1 MTSVDVRAVRR
12 RETEAPVVPT
22 STEPP
27 AGLVAAQA
35 VAKQIAAEAMALV
48 TPGLTEVG
56 WQREVDRIAARHGS
70 SGQWTPA
77 TTRVG
82 LGTLVAHPDFP
93 MQERAAADGDTAFLD
108 VTPTVDGWLGDFCVS
123 VVVGTPDPESLA
135 VVEDC
140 RWIQQQMI
148 AAARPGMP
156 ASEMF
161 AIGAGLASQRRVK
174 LLDLLDNFG
183 HSIGEEFAAD
193 GFIDADNDTPMYGA
207 WTIEP
212 QVGRRARGAKF
223 EDIIWLADGQAV
235 VVI

>member
-1 MTSVDVRAVRR
+1 MPESA
-12 RETEAPVVPT
+12 
-22 STEPP
+22 EPP
-27 AGLVAAQA
+27 AGLVAAQLA
-35 VAKQIAAEAMALV
+35 AKRIAAEAAGRLR
-48 TPGLTEVG
+48 PGVTEVE
-56 WQREVDRIAARHGS
+56 WQREVDRIAAAHGS
-70 SGQWTPA
+70 TGQWTPA

-82 LGTLVAHPDFP
+82 LGTLVAHPEFP
-93 MQERAAADGDTAFLD
+93 MQDRIARDGDPAFLD
-108 VTPTVDGWLGDFCVS
+108 VTPTVDGWLGDYCIS
-123 VVVGTPDPESLA
+123 LVVGDPDAETVA
-135 VVEDC
+135 VIEDC

-161 AIGAGLASQRRVK
+161 AVGAARAAEREVK

-183 HSIGEEFAAD
+183 HSIGREFAVD

-223 EDIIWLADGQAV
+223 EDIIWLAEGHAAV
-235 VVI
+235 VI

>member
-1 MTSVDVRAVRR
+1 VSL
-12 RETEAPVVPT
+12 P
-22 STEPP
+22 TEPP
-27 AGLVAAQA
+27 PGLVAAQA
-35 VAKQIAAEAMALV
+35 VAKRIAAEASALLR
-48 TPGLTEVG
+48 PGLTEVD
-56 WQREVDRIAARHGS
+56 WQREVDRIAAAHGS
-70 SGQWTPA
+70 TGQWTPV

-82 LGTLVAHPDFP
+82 LGTLVAHPEFP
-93 MQERAAADGDTAFLD
+93 MQGRAAVDGDTAFLD
-108 VTPTVDGWLGDFCVS
+108 VTPTVDGWLGDYCIS
-123 VVVGTPDPESLA
+123 LVVGSADAESLS

-156 ASEMF
+156 ASEMY
-161 AIGAGLASQRRVK
+161 AIGAELAGQRRVK

-193 GFIDADNDTPMYGA
+193 GFIDADNHTPMYGA

-223 EDIIWLADGQAV
+223 EDIIWLAEGHAV
-235 VVI
+235 VII

>member
-1 MTSVDVRAVRR
+1 MERSA
-12 RETEAPVVPT
+12 EHPAAEHPAA
-22 STEPP
+22 EPP
-27 AGLVAAQA
+27 AGLVAAQQ
-35 VAKQIAAEAMALV
+35 VARQIAADAARLLR
-48 TPGLTEVG
+48 PGLTEID
-56 WQREVDRIAARHGS
+56 WQQQVDRIAASYGS
-70 SGQWTPA
+70 TGQWTPV

-93 MQERAAADGDTAFLD
+93 MQERAARDGDPAFLD
-108 VTPTVDGWLGDFCVS
+108 VTPTVDGWLGDYCTS
-123 VVVGTPDPESLA
+123 LVVGEPDAETVA
-135 VVEDC
+135 VIEDA
-140 RWIQQQMI
+140 RWVQQQMI

-161 AIGAGLASQRRVK
+161 AVGAALTAERNLK

-183 HSIGEEFAAD
+183 HSIGREFAAE
-193 GFIDADNDTPMYGA
+193 GFIDADNHTPMHGG

-223 EDIIWLADGQAV
+223 EDIVWLAEGRPP